1 MDKSPSIMAQGPGE
15 SSLALPVCR
24 GHPVPGGEHVALL
37 GNPGRFDLLRRKDD
51 LLDDGVA
58 TVFRLAGGDAE
69 LLRLC
74 FHAGKFTPAE
84 AMTWLAE
91 RGLKP
96 LLLVPNSGRLAA
108 ADYDALPSVRV
119 GWTTSGRG
127 SKGKWRW

>member
-1 MDKSPSIMAQGPGE
+1 MDNSASIMAQGPGE
-15 SSLALPVCR
+15 KSLAIPDQLAHL
-24 GHPVPGGEHVALL
+24 GSEEEHVALL

-58 TVFRLAGGDAE
+58 AVFRLANGEAE

-74 FHAGKFTPAE
+74 FHAGTFTPAE

-96 LLLVPNSGRLAA
+96 LLFVPNSGGNR
-108 ADYDALPSVRV
+108 R
-119 GWTTSGRG
+119 
-127 SKGKWRW
+127 